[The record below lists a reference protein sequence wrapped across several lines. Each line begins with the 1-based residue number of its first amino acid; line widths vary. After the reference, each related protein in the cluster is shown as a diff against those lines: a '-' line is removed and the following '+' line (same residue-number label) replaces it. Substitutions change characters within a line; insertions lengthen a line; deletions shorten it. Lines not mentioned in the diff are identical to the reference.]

1 MSLMIDPFFISRQT
15 AMSLLLETIM
25 IASQLMSMTPFV
37 LVFLMLTLKIFH
49 TFFSVPIADF
59 EQINVSWFIY

>member
-49 TFFSVPIADF
+49 TFF
-59 EQINVSWFIY
+59 